1 MEQLTTLG
9 VELRDKDMVARNLAS
24 LKSKLADEK
33 AARKEAKDEVHALA
47 RAVADLKKTTDK
59 FVAQVPKLEQ
69 KVLDGL
75 TELHAKE
82 LSLE

>member
-1 MEQLTTLG
+1 
-9 VELRDKDMVARNLAS
+9 
-24 LKSKLADEK
+24 LADEK
-33 AARKEAKDEVHALA
+33 VARKEAKDEVQTLV
-47 RAVADLKKTTDK
+47 RACADLKKTIDK
-59 FVAQVPKLEQ
+59 FATQVPELEQ